1 MSGWYVEQLLL
12 DREAIREAIK
22 ETSDVNCLEMVDDYI
37 LYNVDSDTYCDLLSV
52 EMELSRLIKKG
63 LISGLDLQV
72 LNSILGGTPFS
83 VIGAELN
90 LGSKRLSVDGIFK
103 SICSRIAFVLGEH
116 FTNDGYINYLQNKY
130 DLSQDDID
138 KIKIKFFKEM

>member
-1 MSGWYVEQLLL
+1 MGWYVEQLLL
-12 DREAIREAIK
+12 DREVIREAIK
-22 ETSDVNCLEMVDDYI
+22 ETSDMGCLEMVDDHI
-37 LYNVDSDTYCDLLSV
+37 AYNVDSDTYCDLLSV

-72 LNSILGGTPFS
+72 LNSVLAGTPFS

-90 LGSKRLSVDGIFK
+90 LGSKRLSVNGIFK
-103 SICSRIAFVLGEH
+103 KICSRIAFVLGEH

-130 DLSQDDID
+130 DLNQDNID
-138 KIKIKFFKEM
+138 KIKSKFFKEM

>member
-1 MSGWYVEQLLL
+1 VGWYVEQLLL
-12 DREAIREAIK
+12 DRDVIREAIRETNDI
-22 ETSDVNCLEMVDDYI
+22 NCLEMVDDYI
-37 LYNVDSDTYCDLLSV
+37 AYNVDSDTYCDLLSV

-72 LNSILGGTPFS
+72 LNSILEGTPFS

-90 LGSKRLSVDGIFK
+90 LGSKRLSVNGIFK
-103 SICSRIAFVLGEH
+103 KICNGIAFVLGEH

-130 DLSQDDID
+130 DLNQDDID
-138 KIKIKFFKEM
+138 KIKTKFFKEM

>member
-1 MSGWYVEQLLL
+1 VGWYVEQLLL
-12 DREAIREAIK
+12 DREVIREAIK
-22 ETSDVNCLEMVDDYI
+22 ETSDMGCLEMVDDYI
-37 LYNVDSDTYCDLLSV
+37 AYNVDSDTYCDLLSV

-72 LNSILGGTPFS
+72 LNSILEGTPFS

-90 LGSKRLSVDGIFK
+90 LGSKRLSVNGIFK
-103 SICSRIAFVLGEH
+103 KICNGIAFVLGEH

-130 DLSQDDID
+130 DLNQDDID
-138 KIKIKFFKEM
+138 KIKTKFFKEM

>member
-1 MSGWYVEQLLL
+1 MGWYVEQLLL
-12 DREAIREAIK
+12 DRDVIREAIRETNDI
-22 ETSDVNCLEMVDDYI
+22 NCLEMVDDYI
-37 LYNVDSDTYCDLLSV
+37 AYNVDSDTYCDLLSV

-72 LNSILGGTPFS
+72 LNSILEGTPFS

-90 LGSKRLSVDGIFK
+90 LGSKRLSVNGIFK
-103 SICSRIAFVLGEH
+103 KICNGIAFVLGEH

-130 DLSQDDID
+130 DLNQDDID
-138 KIKIKFFKEM
+138 KIKTKFFKEM

>member
-1 MSGWYVEQLLL
+1 MGWYVEQLLL
-12 DREAIREAIK
+12 DREVIREAIK

-52 EMELSRLIKKG
+52 EMELSRLIKRG

-72 LNSILGGTPFS
+72 LNSILKGKPFS
-83 VIGAELN
+83 VIGIELN

-103 SICSRIAFVLGEH
+103 NICGRIAFVLGEH

>member
-1 MSGWYVEQLLL
+1 MGWYVEQLLL
-12 DREAIREAIK
+12 DRDVIREAIRETNDI
-22 ETSDVNCLEMVDDYI
+22 NCLEMVDDYI
-37 LYNVDSDTYCDLLSV
+37 AYNVDSDTYCDLLSV

-72 LNSILGGTPFS
+72 LNSILEGTPFS

-90 LGSKRLSVDGIFK
+90 LGSKRLSVNGIFK
-103 SICSRIAFVLGEH
+103 KICNGIAFVLGEH

-130 DLSQDDID
+130 DLNQDNID
-138 KIKIKFFKEM
+138 KIKSKFFKEM

>member
-1 MSGWYVEQLLL
+1 MGWYVEQLLL
-12 DREAIREAIK
+12 DREVIREAIR
-22 ETSDVNCLEMVDDYI
+22 ETNDINCLEMVDDYI
-37 LYNVDSDTYCDLLSV
+37 AYNVDSDTYCDLLSV

-90 LGSKRLSVDGIFK
+90 LGSKRLSVYGIFK
-103 SICSRIAFVLGEH
+103 KICSRIAFVLGEH

-130 DLSQDDID
+130 DLNQDDID
-138 KIKIKFFKEM
+138 KIKSKFFKEM

>member
-1 MSGWYVEQLLL
+1 VGWYVEQLLL
-12 DREAIREAIK
+12 DRDVIREAIK
-22 ETSDVNCLEMVDDYI
+22 ETNDVNCLEMVDDYI
-37 LYNVDSDTYCDLLSV
+37 AYNVDSDTYCDLLSV

-72 LNSILGGTPFS
+72 LNSVLAGTPFS

-90 LGSKRLSVDGIFK
+90 LGSKRLSVNGIFK
-103 SICSRIAFVLGEH
+103 KICSRIAFVLGEH

-130 DLSQDDID
+130 DLNQDNID
-138 KIKIKFFKEM
+138 KIKSKFFKEM